1 MVFEL
6 PAQIEDGGGKQRVHL
21 VVQGNDSL
29 GGLGVPVDVGE
40 DGALDHHAGLLAHGA
55 DVGQGAGL
63 LLLLEQ
69 QGDLGDVGALVADA
83 L

>member
-1 MVFEL
+1 MERLTITPAFWLMV
-6 PAQIEDGGGKQRVHL
+6 RH
-21 VVQGNDSL
+21 
-29 GGLGVPVDVGE
+29 
-40 DGALDHHAGLLAHGA
+40 
-55 DVGQGAGL
+55 VGQGAGL

>member
-1 MVFEL
+1 MERLTITPAFWLMVRMS
-6 PAQIEDGGGKQRVHL
+6 ARV
-21 VVQGNDSL
+21 
-29 GGLGVPVDVGE
+29 
-40 DGALDHHAGLLAHGA
+40 
-55 DVGQGAGL
+55 GL